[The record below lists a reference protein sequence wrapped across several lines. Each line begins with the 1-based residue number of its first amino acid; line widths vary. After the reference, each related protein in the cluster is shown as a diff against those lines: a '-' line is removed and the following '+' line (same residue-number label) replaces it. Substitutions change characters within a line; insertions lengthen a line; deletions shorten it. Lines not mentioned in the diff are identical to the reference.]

1 MLFSR
6 IASYLVGFA
15 SIGILATASA
25 LPAVESE
32 EKKRQVDSVT
42 DVLTTLETTVN
53 SILPQISKFPSNIR
67 EEQAAELII
76 GALDPGSLTSAS
88 AVSPLI
94 SELTGAITT
103 ATASLS
109 GGGLFG
115 KRADNAQEVATQL
128 SGITTVRRVL
138 CTTLEDTD

>member
-6 IASYLVGFA
+6 IASYLVGIA

-67 EEQAAELII
+67 EEQ
-76 GALDPGSLTSAS
+76 
-88 AVSPLI
+88 
-94 SELTGAITT
+94 
-103 ATASLS
+103 S
-109 GGGLFG
+109 G
-115 KRADNAQEVATQL
+115 
-128 SGITTVRRVL
+128 
-138 CTTLEDTD
+138 